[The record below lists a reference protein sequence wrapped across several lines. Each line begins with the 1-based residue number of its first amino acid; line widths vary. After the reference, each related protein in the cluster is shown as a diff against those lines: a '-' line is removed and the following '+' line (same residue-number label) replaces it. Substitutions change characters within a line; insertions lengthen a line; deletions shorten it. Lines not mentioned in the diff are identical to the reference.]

1 MVDMIYQFI
10 LNNLIGNNTALPNA
24 DLMATLL
31 SYACIVLIFGVL
43 VRFVVWLFKCV
54 SGAWIWRK

>member
-1 MVDMIYQFI
+1 MVDLIYDFI
-10 LNNLIGNNTALPNA
+10 LNNLIGSTSIPNA
-24 DLMATLL
+24 ELMATLL
-31 SYACIVLIFGVL
+31 SWSALVLIFGCL